1 MPEHGR
7 NSGETPHAAELAPK
21 PTLLDQMGGPSGL
34 VYTGLPVVVFVVANS
49 VFGLQGG
56 IWSAIG
62 IAVAITVLRLVRKEP
77 IRPAVSGLIG
87 VGVAAFIA
95 YQTGSAK
102 GFFLVGIWASL
113 LIGSVLLV
121 SVLVR
126 WPLVGVAVNLFGDK
140 GNAWRRDRP
149 SRHDYDIAT
158 LALVSVFAARFVVQQ
173 WLYNEDNTGWLAFAK
188 IAMGY
193 PLLGL
198 ALLVVVW
205 AARRSTKRLK
215 ALD

>member
-1 MPEHGR
+1 MNHVFPSAHQVRPGAGAAQETEESHMMPEHGR

-102 GFFLVGIWASL
+102 GSSSWVSGRAS
-113 LIGSVLLV
+113 
-121 SVLVR
+121 
-126 WPLVGVAVNLFGDK
+126 
-140 GNAWRRDRP
+140 
-149 SRHDYDIAT
+149 
-158 LALVSVFAARFVVQQ
+158 
-173 WLYNEDNTGWLAFAK
+173 
-188 IAMGY
+188 
-193 PLLGL
+193 
-198 ALLVVVW
+198 
-205 AARRSTKRLK
+205 
-215 ALD
+215 